1 MAKITKIYIHNS
13 FFNNYALFVFGTLLL
28 QKKST
33 GWHGDTVKK
42 GLGPRP
48 LGPIGPMVQGPW
60 GPYAA
65 MQLLAAMQLRGS
77 GTGPGQATAWLQ
89 AAAWLRMGPMG
100 PRGLGP
106 WALRAPGA
114 HTAIIFRL
122 DCYFTNFKPQI

>member
-1 MAKITKIYIHNS
+1 
-13 FFNNYALFVFGTLLL
+13 
-28 QKKST
+28 
-33 GWHGDTVKK
+33 
-42 GLGPRP
+42 
-48 LGPIGPMVQGPW
+48 
-60 GPYAA
+60 

-106 WALRAPGA
+106 WALWAPGA

-122 DCYFTNFKPQI
+122 DTAIIFRPDTAIIFRLDNAIIGSFLEGP